1 MQLCITT
8 CTTLCNL
15 HKTIVFIPNKYVGGE
30 KIVFV
35 YVASFEIALVVFNIE
50 KKICYLKPFISIIRS
65 ILQINIYSTEYQI
78 NGQAFR
84 PIILSN
90 GN

>member
-50 KKICYLKPFISIIRS
+50 KNMLP
-65 ILQINIYSTEYQI
+65 
-78 NGQAFR
+78 
-84 PIILSN
+84 
-90 GN
+90 